1 MMSGAICFEFIQQ
14 GPRAKFFDAECGRG
28 FDRRMKG
35 SFNVHNLKLVA
46 NCEWAHTSTSDK
58 HRQRKRRVIF

>member
-35 SFNVHNLKLVA
+35 SFNVHNLKLVG
-46 NCEWAHTSTSDK
+46 
-58 HRQRKRRVIF
+58 